1 MVSSSTALALVQ
13 QFLVESGV
21 LSALGG
27 VVGVT
32 LGVILPYLITLWFE
46 QKTIILPQHVM
57 LAFGISAMVGVVFG
71 LYPAWRAANMD
82 PVDALRH
89 E

>member
-1 MVSSSTALALVQ
+1 M
-13 QFLVESGV
+13 

-32 LGVILPYLITLWFE
+32 LGVGLPFLITTWFA

-57 LAFGISAMVGVVFG
+57 LAFSISAAVGVVFG

-82 PVDALRH
+82 PVEALRH

>member
-1 MVSSSTALALVQ
+1 MRISLEDNQIL
-13 QFLVESGV
+13 FEGELN
-21 LSALGG
+21 GG
-27 VVGVT
+27 SLDVN
-32 LGVILPYLITLWFE
+32 IDD
-46 QKTIILPQHVM
+46 ILPQHVM
-57 LAFGISAMVGVVFG
+57 LAFGISAAVGVVFG